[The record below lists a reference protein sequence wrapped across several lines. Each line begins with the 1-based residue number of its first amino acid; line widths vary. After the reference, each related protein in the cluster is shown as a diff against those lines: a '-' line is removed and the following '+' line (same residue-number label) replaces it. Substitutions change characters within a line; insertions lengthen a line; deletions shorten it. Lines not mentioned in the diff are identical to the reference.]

1 MKFLANENMPSSVIH
16 HLRSGGHDVLAA
28 KESLRGEC
36 DEVILA
42 RAQAEGRVLISQD
55 KDFGELAFRSGLPA
69 DCGVVL
75 FRLDGPNPE
84 ADSRRMIEVLSATTD
99 WLGRFSVVDE
109 RRVRSRPIPPRGL

>member
-1 MKFLANENMPSSVIH
+1 MKFLANENMPSSVIRQ
-16 HLRSGGHDVLAA
+16 LRSGGHDVLAA

-42 RAQAEGRVLISQD
+42 RAQSEGRVLISQD

-75 FRLDGPNPE
+75 FRLDGPDPE
-84 ADSRRMIEVLSATTD
+84 TDSRRMIEVLSATND
-99 WLGRFSVVDE
+99 WPGRFSVVDE